1 MAFVNKKLLR
11 SEFDSLKKNF
21 EYLKKDGKVPFE
33 TEILFKS
40 LLVLFEVMIAVFLEK
55 ATKKNSKNSSIPPS
69 QSEKDKWY

>member
-1 MAFVNKKLLR
+1 MAFVNKKSLR

-40 LLVLFEVMIAVFLEK
+40 SLVLFEVMIAVFFGENNKEK
-55 ATKKNSKNSSIPPS
+55 F
-69 QSEKDKWY
+69 